1 MLSRHDIASPLHF
14 RMISNI
20 FMKLEWLLLYKRQ
33 SNNTKYW
40 ILHEDFISKQN
51 YDLWQKKSSK
61 LVIILHLD
69 PNYPLNVENND
80 DKISLQKRSNP
91 LSEKWQK
98 LLLENNKSGLKR
110 FERFN
115 FACFADYNWKYIFW
129 KTIISDDQ

>member
-20 FMKLEWLLLYKRQ
+20 FIKLEWLLLYKRQ

-51 YDLWQKKSSK
+51 CDLWQKKSSK
-61 LVIILHLD
+61 LVKILHLD

-80 DKISLQKRSNP
+80 DKISLQKKFQP
-91 LSEKWQK
+91 FKWK
-98 LLLENNKSGLKR
+98 KAKVSLFLKII
-110 FERFN
+110 N
-115 FACFADYNWKYIFW
+115 QDYEVWTF
-129 KTIISDDQ
+129 